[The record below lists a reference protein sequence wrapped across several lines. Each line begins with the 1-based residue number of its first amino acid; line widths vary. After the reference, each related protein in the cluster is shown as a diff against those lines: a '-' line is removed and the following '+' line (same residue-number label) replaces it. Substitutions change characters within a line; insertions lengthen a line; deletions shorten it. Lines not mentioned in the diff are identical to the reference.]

1 MSHLRRKDAPDRVFH
16 ITSRVNWS
24 AWHLDDEH
32 AKREL
37 ARLLTEAADT
47 FSVALLAAVF
57 MANHFHAVVQSP
69 LPDRYCRLTGRRTGC
84 RHFRPW
90 PKHHQNSSVI
100 AQYMRTVRRKLS
112 VRRQNALGLSGRFWE
127 SRYDARIVSDPFSLV
142 VRIAYDHRNPVKQSL
157 VPRPEA
163 YTWSTANE
171 WATGEEGDI
180 PICLQGPLPFGL
192 SFDSLRRSV
201 IHYQQSKALDDCG
214 EEIEKFLASGEE
226 ASPDALR
233 ALLEEHGVPCEC
245 GTAAAER

>member
-1 MSHLRRKDAPDRVFH
+1 MILQGRHADPDGEQGGDAESGEFAAADLER
-16 ITSRVNWS
+16 SRVG
-24 AWHLDDEH
+24 
-32 AKREL
+32 
-37 ARLLTEAADT
+37 AR
-47 FSVALLAAVF
+47 SG
-57 MANHFHAVVQSP
+57 P
-69 LPDRYCRLTGRRTGC
+69 RPGRTGC

-214 EEIEKFLASGEE
+214 EEIEKFL
-226 ASPDALR
+226 PPLTNR
-233 ALLEEHGVPCEC
+233 
-245 GTAAAER
+245 TR